1 MNRLLGIAFLY
12 LAMMLGWIGVG
23 LFMLFGPGRFGNLVH
38 DSVMLFP
45 EVKRGD
51 WGKKLIV
58 RVLGIGLLVFAGRFV
73 LLLLRY

>member
-1 MNRLLGIAFLY
+1 
-12 LAMMLGWIGVG
+12 MMLGWIGVG
-23 LFMLFGPGRFGNLVH
+23 LFMLFAPGRFGNLVH